1 MYEYKITINDRNYEF
16 VYKDGKMHLLRNE
29 NGNFSL
35 VNLNLIK
42 TDDKERLLNYTI
54 EAILEVVREK
64 ITEKIE
70 HNEYKNTQEIQEDI
84 KNMAASINVPELA
97 GAIKNETIVNSSQ
110 AEKLAEDMNKVFAES
125 NKTVEKKEEIVKE
138 NIDVRLE
145 TLFKENNITEYDI
158 NTNANIVVF
167 YKNGVPHTINNTD
180 GNRTIYE
187 AILNEIELDKIA
199 SREDVDKA
207 IEKSMEIAAEFQH
220 SENKT
225 IDVSSLENPAANV
238 AENIK
243 GYYNP
248 STMYGVNMDKAI
260 TDDQMLLADFGEGLT
275 PINVANENNVAD
287 KKISVGTEKAI
298 DNNGDVTAPT
308 TTVKNEN
315 IQKDLND
322 EALDKK
328 IADLLVKCLNNE
340 ELDSSEKEF
349 IESYRDDSL
358 FYKLSVKSQENM
370 TQLLEYLDNL
380 QVEYDEEMG
389 IEKDKANVKTLG
401 EMPKP
406 NSNDTLSTLI
416 IVLAA
421 ILTGIL
427 SLLLNTTF

>member
-1 MYEYKITINDRNYEF
+1 M
-16 VYKDGKMHLLRNE
+16 
-29 NGNFSL
+29 
-35 VNLNLIK
+35 LIK
-42 TDDKERLLNYTI
+42 LL
-54 EAILEVVREK
+54 
-64 ITEKIE
+64 
-70 HNEYKNTQEIQEDI
+70 KN
-84 KNMAASINVPELA
+84 LW
-97 GAIKNETIVNSSQ
+97 
-110 AEKLAEDMNKVFAES
+110 KL
-125 NKTVEKKEEIVKE
+125 
-138 NIDVRLE
+138 L
-145 TLFKENNITEYDI
+145 
-158 NTNANIVVF
+158 
-167 YKNGVPHTINNTD
+167 
-180 GNRTIYE
+180 
-187 AILNEIELDKIA
+187 
-199 SREDVDKA
+199 
-207 IEKSMEIAAEFQH
+207 Q
-220 SENKT
+220 T